1 MTTSTKL
8 HVPVITLSIKDN
20 IKFWENIKQGFKR
33 TISWNKYR
41 FEITTQTK
49 NNILDY
55 LTDPTFRNIKRL
67 FLFSFENCSNGP
79 ARDSFD
85 KFVKCITKNDE
96 TTTDD
101 AKDLDLVMPIYN
113 LIEYSSETT
122 GSLWFY
128 FKDEATNFNTDITN
142 DDNFKS
148 LNY

>member
-1 MTTSTKL
+1 MITSTKL
-8 HVPVITLSIKDN
+8 YVPVITLSIKDN

-41 FEITTQTK
+41 SEITTQPK
-49 NNILDY
+49 NNIWDY

-67 FLFSFENCSNGP
+67 FLLSFKNCSNGP